1 MNFVAYWCFVAR
13 SLKTQILSDFLSIIL
28 LSTCLVGCGDQVRL
42 PSGQQLAEFETA
54 GPSSPAV
61 DMDRLVKAKIARG
74 SYRVVPGE
82 VLELTMPTILQI
94 VTASEPAYSDR
105 IAPIAPYVCRVSET
119 GTITLP
125 VVGEIKAAG
134 KTLAEIE
141 SAVINAYYPKYA
153 VTRPSVFARVLE
165 YKTAKVSITGAVQKP
180 GIYSLRS
187 DQMSLV
193 SLVMEAGGIVV
204 MKAGGIVDEG
214 ASLIRI
220 THTNETMP
228 PETIEAEPDE
238 PTEEKIKETMKETL
252 GEIIEQAIEQAS
264 ESNETKAPSTTI
276 YPESK
281 LVEARLSFTPQAPSS
296 TVGRLTIKYG
306 ETVLLVE
313 YLDVA
318 SKIQRQALLEKLAQK
333 RVPVSTIQIERRL
346 CALAERL
353 KPGSCARDIK
363 AEQNARVEVNIHT
376 LKQTAASDEALEKLK
391 AALEKLE
398 QEKIKERAATI
409 PNQNK
414 QIEPIILP
422 VKGLNIPFADVA
434 VNEGDSVVVERLQM
448 PLFSVIGLVEKPGNF
463 PYPPDVQYN
472 LMQAIAFAGGLD
484 RDLEPRYAT
493 VYRLKADGTIA
504 SAPFE
509 IIDVKNI
516 SHLTEALN
524 VPIKPGDIVAVEHT
538 PRTRTN
544 LLLQKIFSNY
554 IHVGAYVPIP
564 IRQ

>member
-1 MNFVAYWCFVAR
+1 
-13 SLKTQILSDFLSIIL
+13 
-28 LSTCLVGCGDQVRL
+28 
-42 PSGQQLAEFETA
+42 
-54 GPSSPAV
+54 
-61 DMDRLVKAKIARG
+61 MDRLVKAKIARG

-193 SLVMEAGGIVV
+193 SLVMEAGGIV
-204 MKAGGIVDEG
+204 DEG
-214 ASLIRI
+214 AALIRI
-220 THTNETMP
+220 NHTDETMP
-228 PETIEAEPDE
+228 AETIEAEPDE

-252 GEIIEQAIEQAS
+252 GEIIEQAIERSS

-281 LVEARLSFTPQAPSS
+281 LVDVQLSFTPRTPSS

-363 AEQNARVEVNIHT
+363 AEQNARAEVNVHN
-376 LKQTAASDEALEKLK
+376 LKQTAASDQALDKLK
-391 AALEKLE
+391 GMLEKLE

-554 IHVGAYVPIP
+554 IHVGAYIPIP
-564 IRQ
+564 IQRQR

>member
-1 MNFVAYWCFVAR
+1 
-13 SLKTQILSDFLSIIL
+13 
-28 LSTCLVGCGDQVRL
+28 
-42 PSGQQLAEFETA
+42 LAEFETA

-74 SYRVVPGE
+74 SYRVVPDE

-193 SLVMEAGGIVV
+193 SLVMEAGGIV
-204 MKAGGIVDEG
+204 DEG
-214 ASLIRI
+214 AALIRI
-220 THTNETMP
+220 NHTDETMP
-228 PETIEAEPDE
+228 AETIEAEPDE
-238 PTEEKIKETMKETL
+238 PTEEKIKETMKEML
-252 GEIIEQAIEQAS
+252 GEIS
-264 ESNETKAPSTTI
+264 
-276 YPESK
+276 
-281 LVEARLSFTPQAPSS
+281 
-296 TVGRLTIKYG
+296 
-306 ETVLLVE
+306 
-313 YLDVA
+313 
-318 SKIQRQALLEKLAQK
+318 
-333 RVPVSTIQIERRL
+333 
-346 CALAERL
+346 
-353 KPGSCARDIK
+353 
-363 AEQNARVEVNIHT
+363 
-376 LKQTAASDEALEKLK
+376 
-391 AALEKLE
+391 E

-434 VNEGDSVVVERLQM
+434 VNEGDSVVVERLTM
-448 PLFSVIGLVEKPGNF
+448 PMFTVIGLVEKPGNV
-463 PYPPDVQYN
+463 PYPPDVEYN

-484 RDLEPRYAT
+484 IAADPRYAT
-493 VYRLKADGTIA
+493 IYRLKADGTILR
-504 SAPFE
+504 APFQ
-509 IIDVKNI
+509 IIDSRKG
-516 SHLTEALN
+516 SKLTESLS
-524 VPIKPGDIVAVEHT
+524 VPIKPGDIVAIEHT

-544 LLLQKIFSNY
+544 VFVDKMFRTSI
-554 IHVGAYVPIP
+554 GAYINMSDFWVG
-564 IRQ
+564 Q

>member
-1 MNFVAYWCFVAR
+1 MNFVACWCFVAR
-13 SLKTQILSDFLSIIL
+13 SLKTQILSDLLSIIL
-28 LSTCLVGCGDQVRL
+28 LSTYLVGCGDQVRL
-42 PSGQQLAEFETA
+42 PSGRQLAEFETA

-193 SLVMEAGGIVV
+193 SLVMEAGGIV
-204 MKAGGIVDEG
+204 DEG
-214 ASLIRI
+214 AALIRI
-220 THTNETMP
+220 THTDEATP

-238 PTEEKIKETMKETL
+238 PTEEKIKETMKKTL
-252 GEIIEQAIEQAS
+252 GEIIEQAIERSS

-281 LVEARLSFTPQAPSS
+281 LVEARLSFTPRAPSS
-296 TVGRLTIKYG
+296 TVGRFTMKYG

-313 YLDVA
+313 YLDVT

-353 KPGSCARDIK
+353 KPGSCTRDIK
-363 AEQNARVEVNIHT
+363 AEQNARAEVNIHT
-376 LKQTAASDEALEKLK
+376 LKQTATSEEALEKLK
-391 AALEKLE
+391 AVLEKLE

-554 IHVGAYVPIP
+554 VHVGAYIPIP
-564 IRQ
+564 IR

>member
-1 MNFVAYWCFVAR
+1 MNFVACWCFVAR

-193 SLVMEAGGIVV
+193 SLVMEAGGIV
-204 MKAGGIVDEG
+204 DEG
-214 ASLIRI
+214 AALIRI
-220 THTNETMP
+220 NHTDETMP
-228 PETIEAEPDE
+228 AETIEAEPDE

-252 GEIIEQAIEQAS
+252 GEIIEQAIERSS

-281 LVEARLSFTPQAPSS
+281 LVDVQLSFTPRTPSS

-363 AEQNARVEVNIHT
+363 AEQNARAEVNVHN
-376 LKQTAASDEALEKLK
+376 LKQTAASDQALDKLK
-391 AALEKLE
+391 GMLEKLE

-554 IHVGAYVPIP
+554 IHVGAYIPIP
-564 IRQ
+564 IQRQR